1 MKQEKVLGTFSQLAE
16 QSKLVKLYRNID
28 GGSSNVC
35 IVFISI
41 LIGLLWINYSR
52 RNKGSAPGPFLKI
65 PFLGHLESLLGGSD
79 LVKKSANLRRKY
91 GDIFSYNIIGMN
103 TVHLCSFELIISAL
117 KKREVSSRIPFQ
129 KFSNISKVISDI
141 YIHGLHGIVVTEGKE
156 WQEQRRFCFK
166 TLKNFGFGKSSME
179 SIMHEEVI
187 NFSEQLSRE
196 SENGP
201 VDLANRF
208 NVMVINVL

>member
-1 MKQEKVLGTFSQLAE
+1 MKQEIHSRAFSNMVD
-16 QSKLVKLYRNID
+16 QSKLVKLIRNMVS
-28 GGSSNVC
+28 GPNSVC
-35 IVFISI
+35 FVFLFII
-41 LIGLLWINYSR
+41 FALLWIKYSQR
-52 RNKGSAPGPFLKI
+52 KNGSAPGPFLKI

-91 GDIFSYNIIGMN
+91 GDMFSYNIIGMN
-103 TVHLCSFELIISAL
+103 TVHLCSYELISSAL

-129 KFSNISKVISDI
+129 NFSNISKVMSDI

-179 SIMHEEVI
+179 SIMHEEVV
-187 NFSEQLSRE
+187 NFSEQLRKE
-196 SENGP
+196 Q
-201 VDLANRF
+201 
-208 NVMVINVL
+208 I